1 VEQVL
6 VGTVL
11 PSGCPDELV
20 VGDEPPQAL
29 ADLEGDAM
37 GHPVD
42 QLELARS
49 VLRRLREAEEADHT
63 VHVDREN
70 GALD

>member
-1 VEQVL
+1 
-6 VGTVL
+6 
-11 PSGCPDELV
+11 
-20 VGDEPPQAL
+20 
-29 ADLEGDAM
+29 M

-42 QLELARS
+42 QLELAWS

-63 VHVDREN
+63 VHVDGEN